1 MKKLLLSL
9 LLTIFLIPRV
19 NASTTLTD
27 PLECFQIAPP
37 SSTKNIFINTSN
49 NSCGVDNKTFVK
61 YDESETQR
69 YYCTDYFIEVKPGI
83 TYTFTHFDSS
93 LSPVQSPSYNY
104 LNVYDAN
111 FNRLSGNQNWFAPP
125 YTITFPDNA
134 KYVLYCSWKSNKF
147 LKYNI
152 QLEEGTISST
162 SDLSFVAYEEKISTP
177 DEPDKPIIADTTLN
191 SFYTIY
197 IEKITHLSTF
207 ATENKFVLSAIT
219 IILFVGCLELFLYLA
234 RRRS

>member
-19 NASTTLTD
+19 NASTTLSD

-49 NSCGVDNKTFVK
+49 NSCGVDNNTFVK
-61 YDESETQR
+61 YEESETQR
-69 YYCTDYFIEVKPGI
+69 YYCTDYFFEIKPGT

-93 LSPVQSPSYNY
+93 FSPVQSPSYNY
-104 LNVYDAN
+104 LYIYDSD
-111 FNRLSGNQNWFAPP
+111 FIRLSSNQNWFAPP
-125 YTITFPDNA
+125 YTITLPDNA
-134 KYVLYCSWKSNKF
+134 KYILYCSWKSKKF
-147 LKYNI
+147 LNYNI
-152 QLEEGTISST
+152 QLEEGAITST
-162 SDLSFVAYEEKISTP
+162 SDLSFVAYEEKISIP
-177 DEPDKPIIADTTLN
+177 EEPDTPIVADTTLDN
-191 SFYTIY
+191 FYSIY
-197 IEKITHLSTF
+197 IEKLTTLSSF
-207 ATENKFVLSAIT
+207 ATENKFILSAIT